1 LVLVFVDLTVEIA
14 RANVKDAEEILSLQ
28 KLAYS
33 QEAKLYDDFQ
43 IPPLVESLSQLKAN
57 FETHVFLK
65 ATVDG
70 RIVGSVRVLQNG
82 DTCEIGRLMVRP
94 DCQNR
99 GIGTKLFLEA
109 ERVFPSCRRLELC
122 TGDRSVKNI
131 HIYKK
136 LGYRVFKSEKP
147 ERNVNLVFLEKQR

>member
-1 LVLVFVDLTVEIA
+1 MFEDLTVEIA

-28 KLAYS
+28 KLAYGK
-33 QEAKLYDDFQ
+33 EAKLYDEFQ

-57 FETHVFLK
+57 FETYVFLK
-65 ATVDG
+65 ATVNG
-70 RIVGSVRVLQNG
+70 KIVGSVRVLRN
-82 DTCEIGRLMVRP
+82 DSTCEVARLMVHP

-99 GIGTKLFLEA
+99 GIGTKLLLEA
-109 ERVFPSCRRLELC
+109 ERVFPTCRRLVLF

-131 HIYKK
+131 HLYKK

-147 ERNVNLVFLEKQR
+147 KGNVNLVFLEKQR

>member
-1 LVLVFVDLTVEIA
+1 LALVFEDLTVEIA
-14 RANVKDAEEILSLQ
+14 RADLKDAEEILSLQ
-28 KLAYS
+28 KLAYR

-43 IPPLVESLSQLKAN
+43 IPPLVESLNQLKAN

-70 RIVGSVRVLQNG
+70 KIVGSVRLLQDG
-82 DTCEIGRLMVRP
+82 DTCEVARLMVYP

-99 GIGTKLFLEA
+99 GIGTKLLLEA
-109 ERVFPSCRRLELC
+109 ERVFPSCHRLELF

-131 HIYKK
+131 HLYKK
-136 LGYRVFKSEKP
+136 LGYRLFKSEKP
-147 ERNVNLVFLEKQR
+147 EGNVNLVFLEKQR

>member
-1 LVLVFVDLTVEIA
+1 VFVDLTVEIA

-28 KLAYS
+28 KLAYRE
-33 QEAKLYDDFQ
+33 EAKLYDDFQ
-43 IPPLVESLSQLKAN
+43 IPPLVESLNQLKAN

-70 RIVGSVRVLQNG
+70 KIVGSVRVLQNG
-82 DTCEIGRLMVRP
+82 GTCEVARLMVHP

-99 GIGTKLFLEA
+99 GIGTKLLLEA
-109 ERVFPSCRRLELC
+109 ERVFPSCRRLELF
-122 TGDRSVKNI
+122 TGDRSAKNV
-131 HIYKK
+131 HLYKK

-147 ERNVNLVFLEKQR
+147 EGNVNLVFLEKRR